1 VGDIR
6 VAPKVVAGRAD
17 VSTCEVTIPVQ
28 RNFGMFLVKQVIM
41 SVIVVYVGL
50 ISLWMSAADHTG
62 DRAGL
67 IGVSALIVMLN
78 FQTELEIGKVPYLVW
93 WDIFNLIAFLVLVI
107 ALAISIVEHDL
118 LQRGQEEKAGI
129 VNSVCRAALL
139 GGIYP
144 SLLLYLFIAGYQ
156 ASWTNAGALFVV
168 VAGIIV
174 TLTLSVFFYR
184 RRRVST
190 HSSRVEVVEQLKKT
204 PISDPSF
211 AANLLQAFSAFD
223 WDDSGMLDVDEARDL
238 FHVLYYEKLGS
249 ADFAKAM
256 LIVRQYADL
265 RGELSFDSLVDALAN
280 VASVYE
286 IEAPRFSTLSSGG
299 FQSRWG
305 DLASEA
311 KARAPA
317 ATTLSFRTIKRSPL
331 SLGVSA

>member
-1 VGDIR
+1 
-6 VAPKVVAGRAD
+6 
-17 VSTCEVTIPVQ
+17 
-28 RNFGMFLVKQVIM
+28 
-41 SVIVVYVGL
+41 
-50 ISLWMSAADHTG
+50 
-62 DRAGL
+62 
-67 IGVSALIVMLN
+67 
-78 FQTELEIGKVPYLVW
+78 
-93 WDIFNLIAFLVLVI
+93 
-107 ALAISIVEHDL
+107 
-118 LQRGQEEKAGI
+118 
-129 VNSVCRAALL
+129 
-139 GGIYP
+139 
-144 SLLLYLFIAGYQ
+144 
-156 ASWTNAGALFVV
+156 
-168 VAGIIV
+168 
-174 TLTLSVFFYR
+174 
-184 RRRVST
+184 VST

-317 ATTLSFRTIKRSPL
+317 QSFKRAFSGSRSKLRKSLTGGGGKHSHTTSQRPSHASGSISQSPA
-331 SLGVSA
+331 GPTKV